1 MRPRLKPLLPVIRH
15 ADNRLQIGDEPRL
28 AVELTNES
36 GGLLELLELMDGTRT
51 VPEILRDAN
60 AQAELVSAPALTE
73 ADLADILAALD
84 ELRVLDDAS
93 ADIPLRP
100 DQIRYTGNYHY
111 FSAFSNLETPSTAF
125 QRKLSHA
132 SIVVLGMGGLGSN
145 LLLQAAGLGF
155 GLIRMVDGDTVE
167 LKNLNRQTLYDG
179 RSIGRRKTE
188 AGLARLEALN
198 PSIAYECI
206 DRVIAGPQDL
216 EDIVSD
222 GIDLVY
228 CAMDSP
234 PYEIQS
240 WVDEICVRR
249 GIPYVAGGCGMT
261 QGQYYSVLPG
271 VTHCKRCFFRQAL
284 GMYGAALAAAAAAP
298 VNPAIAPHIA
308 MVASLMMSEGLRIC
322 LGYAEP
328 VSAGRRTLID
338 YIQSDIVREEPWAAS
353 MDCTHCS
360 ALARKEV
367 TR

>member
-28 AVELTNES
+28 AAELTNES

-51 VPEILRDAN
+51 VQEILRDAT
-60 AQAELVSAPALTE
+60 APTESGSASVLTE
-73 ADLADILAALD
+73 AELGDILDALD
-84 ELRVLDDAS
+84 ELRILDDAS
-93 ADIPLRP
+93 ADVPLQP

-125 QRKLSHA
+125 QRRLSDT

-145 LLLQAAGLGF
+145 LLLQAAGLGY
-155 GLIRMVDGDTVE
+155 GKIRMVDGDIVE

-198 PSIAYECI
+198 PAIAYTCI
-206 DRVIAGPQDL
+206 DRVIAGPPDL
-216 EDIVSD
+216 EDIVTED
-222 GIDLVY
+222 IDLVF

-261 QGQYYSVLPG
+261 QGQYYSVIPG
-271 VTHCKRCFFRQAL
+271 VTNCKRCFFRQAF
-284 GMYGAALAAAAAAP
+284 GMHGAALAAAAAAP

-338 YIQSDIVREEPWAAS
+338 YVQSNIEREEPWAA
-353 MDCTHCS
+353 DPGCAHCS